1 MHNSIVSPTSEHAS
15 AVACHVDLRQ
25 RCLIWLEAAYRL
37 VATAPIHSLAN
48 IGSNPGLKADHINSE
63 MEPKPK
69 YHENEEANR
78 RKGESRA
85 SSPFPLGGFSALP
98 RTGGIP
104 QPLEARPYGQTMPAH
119 LRVQHL
125 DLTVRRQQ
133 ALIHWISLRMEP
145 QHLSLNLFQMAP
157 REVALASRE
166 SKREQAIRPWL
177 NLKYASQMES
187 HCPESVIMRPAAA
200 CDWSPRQRRLI
211 WVGAAYRLAVA
222 ALLPPLTYVAL
233 SLGYELDR
241 VVQELDNQGY
251 QTQESIQPVH
261 RQFTSSQG
269 RRRCRLT
276 GLTPLTYRYYSR
288 LEAILQTFVR
298 YCSRAQPSFEHRP
311 PASRCLTPYTKKPEK
326 VIRQKYGE
334 VSSNASRKVIA
345 VFSKPARA
353 FPVQTHPIYLSP
365 RIRHAATSKT
375 SGLFTQDMRRDRF
388 PLVSM
393 QPTIMN
399 SSRRGICHG

>member
-1 MHNSIVSPTSEHAS
+1 MKPHFADATFHLNLDCHGDLTCKLNERRSPKAS
-15 AVACHVDLRQ
+15 
-25 RCLIWLEAAYRL
+25 
-37 VATAPIHSLAN
+37 
-48 IGSNPGLKADHINSE
+48 
-63 MEPKPK
+63 
-69 YHENEEANR
+69 R
-78 RKGESRA
+78 RKGELRA
-85 SSPFPLGGFSALP
+85 SSPFPLGGCSALP

-119 LRVQHL
+119 LRVRHL

-133 ALIHWISLRMEP
+133 ALIHRTSLRMEP
-145 QHLSLNLFQMAP
+145 QYLSLNLFQMAP
-157 REVALASRE
+157 RKVALAIRE
-166 SKREQAIRPWL
+166 PKRDRAICPWL

-187 HCPESVIMRPAAA
+187 LCPESVIMRPAAA

-211 WVGAAYRLAVA
+211 WVGAAYRLAVV
-222 ALLPPLTYVAL
+222 ALLPSLTYVAS

-276 GLTPLTYRYYSR
+276 GLTPLTYRHYSR
-288 LEAILQTFVR
+288 LEAILQTYVR

-311 PASRCLTPYTKKPEK
+311 PASRCLTPYTKMPEK
-326 VIRQKYGE
+326 VIRQQYGE
-334 VSSNASRKVIA
+334 VLSNASRKVIA
-345 VFSKPARA
+345 VFSKPDRA
-353 FPVQTHPIYLSP
+353 FPVQAHPICLSP

-388 PLVSM
+388 PLVSL
-393 QPTIMN
+393 QPTVMN